1 MFSSLCEFIG
11 YIVGFDNVDSGREL
25 AKRENE
31 TVRAIG
37 AIGPQP
43 YAVHAMDRSGLSA
56 CQALD
61 DDVIAI
67 VRDADAVG
75 CGIGHT

>member
-11 YIVGFDNVDSGREL
+11 YIVGFDDIDSGREL
-25 AKRENE
+25 AKRKNE
-31 TVRAIG
+31 AVGTIRAIG
-37 AIGPQP
+37 LQP
-43 YAVHAMDRSGLSA
+43 CAVHAMDRSGLSA